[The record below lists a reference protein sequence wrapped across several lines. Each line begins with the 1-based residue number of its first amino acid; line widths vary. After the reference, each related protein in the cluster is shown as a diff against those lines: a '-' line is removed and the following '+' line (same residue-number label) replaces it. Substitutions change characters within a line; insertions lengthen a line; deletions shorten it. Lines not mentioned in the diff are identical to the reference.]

1 MSRKPTAPRPAA
13 PYPAPHPASSGLRR
27 RSLLSG
33 AGLGVAGIAGASA
46 LAGCGGSAG
55 GAGSPASISKDLA
68 ELPTYTAIT
77 KGPKPDLPGSDI
89 VQPAYFAPPQTEDL
103 WRSVDDE
110 HMPQASDPVSAFII
124 SYSTPPPSNNP
135 FLDEVDER
143 LGTDLDLRITSS
155 ETFSQKFATVVAG
168 GDVPD
173 MVEFIAFDLPAN
185 YPQLLD
191 AQFADLTELLS
202 GDAIA
207 DYPNLANVPSISWEN
222 CRVNGKIFGTPVHRP
237 AFGSIMVSRP
247 DLFEEILG
255 EEPAPDSEDEFT
267 AMLTE
272 VTDSTA
278 GRYAM
283 TGQSAGSA
291 VDWGWD
297 FLGAMFGVP
306 NGWGLQDDA
315 LVHKFETDA
324 WFETLEYIKKLWDLG
339 VYHPDTPSTSG
350 SQAKAY
356 LAAGTVLL
364 HQDGISALLDKTS
377 PKAPYDAIVPFA
389 ADGGA
394 GIMYQ
399 GSSLFSFTALKKA
412 EDDRLVEQLKILNYL
427 AAPFGS
433 EENFFLTYGT
443 EGEHHTRAADGS
455 VSLTEAGTAQITP
468 SAVSYLSAP
477 PQVLFSA
484 VPLEDR
490 LTRDHT
496 WQSATES
503 MLLKSAV
510 AGLYSPTS
518 SKASSAEG
526 DVLTAATE
534 YVLGRAALKPV
545 HTAVESWKSGFG
557 DTMREEYTEQLD

>member
-1 MSRKPTAPRPAA
+1 MSLRTTPSSARP
-13 PYPAPHPASSGLRR
+13 PAVLPAGSSAFSRR
-27 RSLLSG
+27 RLLSG
-33 AGLGVAGIAGASA
+33 GALGLAGIAGASA
-46 LAGCGGSAG
+46 LAGCGGATGGSGSSAQ
-55 GAGSPASISKDLA
+55 ISTDLA
-68 ELPTYTAIT
+68 ELPTYTPIT
-77 KGPKPDLPGSDI
+77 DGPTPDLPGTEV
-89 VQPAYFAPPQTEDL
+89 VQPAYFTAPQSADL
-103 WRSVDDE
+103 WQSVDDA
-110 HMPQASDPVSAFII
+110 HLPQASDPVSAFII

-135 FLDEVDER
+135 FLAEVNRR
-143 LGTDLDLRITSS
+143 LGTELDLRITSS
-155 ETFSQKFATVVAG
+155 DSFTQKFATVVAG

-185 YPQLLD
+185 HPQLLD
-191 AQFADLTELLS
+191 AQFADLTPFVS
-202 GDAIA
+202 GEAIA
-207 DYPNLANVPSISWEN
+207 DYPNLANIPSTSWES
-222 CRVNGKIFGTPVHRP
+222 CRVNGKFYGTPVHRP

-247 DLFEEILG
+247 DLFEEVLG
-255 EEPAPDSEDEFT
+255 EEPAPASKDEFT

-272 VTDSTA
+272 VTDPRA
-278 GRYAM
+278 GRFAI
-283 TGQSAGSA
+283 TGQNAGSA

-306 NGWGLQDDA
+306 NQWGLEGSE

-324 WFETLEYIKKLWDLG
+324 WFETLEYIKQLWDLG
-339 VYHPDTPSTSG
+339 VYHPDTPSSSG

-356 LAAGTVLL
+356 LAAGTSLL

-377 PKAPYDAIVPFA
+377 PETPYDAIVPFA
-389 ADGGA
+389 AAGGP

-412 EDDRLVEQLKILNYL
+412 DDDRLVEQLKILNYL

-455 VSLTEAGTAQITP
+455 VSLTDGGTTQIGP

-496 WQSATES
+496 WQSATED
-503 MLLKSAV
+503 MLVKSAV
-510 AGLYSPTS
+510 AGLYSPAS
-518 SKASSAEG
+518 SKASSSEG

-534 YVLGRAALKPV
+534 YVLGRAALDPV
-545 HTAVESWKSGFG
+545 HTAVESWKSSFG
-557 DTMREEYTEQLD
+557 DTIRAEYTEQLG

>member
-1 MSRKPTAPRPAA
+1 MSHLPTPRSARPAVPSA
-13 PYPAPHPASSGLRR
+13 GSSAFSRR
-27 RSLLSG
+27 RLLSG
-33 AGLGVAGIAGASA
+33 AGVGLAGIAGASA

-55 GAGSPASISKDLA
+55 GAGSPAQISTDLA

-77 KGPKPDLPGSDI
+77 TGPTPDLPGTEI
-89 VQPAYFAPPQTEDL
+89 VQPAYFTAPQSADL
-103 WRSVDDE
+103 WRSVEDAQLPE
-110 HMPQASDPVSAFII
+110 SSDPVSAFII
-124 SYSTPPPSNNP
+124 SYATPPPSDNP
-135 FLDEVDER
+135 FLDQVNER
-143 LGTDLDLRITSS
+143 LGTTLDMRITSS
-155 ETFSQKFATVVAG
+155 ETFTQKFATVVAG
-168 GDVPD
+168 GDMPD
-173 MVEFIAFDLPAN
+173 MVEFIAFDLPPN
-185 YPQLLD
+185 HPQLLD
-191 AQFADLTELLS
+191 SQFADLTPFLS
-202 GDAIA
+202 GDAIS

-222 CRVNGKIFGTPVHRP
+222 CRVNGKIYGTPVHRP
-237 AFGSIMVSRP
+237 AFGSILVSRP

-255 EEPAPDSEDEFT
+255 EEPAPTSKDEFT

-272 VTDSTA
+272 VTDPKA
-278 GRYAM
+278 GRFAM

-291 VDWGWD
+291 VEWGWD

-306 NGWGLQDDA
+306 NGWGLEGGK
-315 LVHKFETDA
+315 LIHKFETEA
-324 WFETLEYIKKLWDLG
+324 WFETLEYIKELWDLG
-339 VYHPDTPSTSG
+339 VYHPDTPSSSG

-356 LAAGTVLL
+356 LAAGTSLL

-377 PKAPYDAIVPFA
+377 PETPYDAIVPFA
-389 ADGGA
+389 ADGGP

-412 EDDRLVEQLKILNYL
+412 EDDRLVDQLRILNYL

-443 EGEHHTRAADGS
+443 EGEHHTRGGDGS
-455 VSLTEAGTAQITP
+455 VSLTDDGTAQISP

-496 WQSATES
+496 WQGATES
-503 MLLKSAV
+503 MLLKSEV

-534 YVLGRAALKPV
+534 YVLGRAALDPV
-545 HTAVESWKSGFG
+545 HGAVESWKSGFG
-557 DTMREEYTEQLD
+557 DTIRGEYTEQLG

>member
-1 MSRKPTAPRPAA
+1 MS
-13 PYPAPHPASSGLRR
+13 YPATPDAAHLATPPSAASGGVSRR
-27 RSLLSG
+27 RLLSG
-33 AGLGVAGIAGASA
+33 AGLGIAALAGTAA
-46 LAGCGGSAG
+46 LAGCGGSSG
-55 GAGSPASISKDLA
+55 GSGSSAEINTDLA
-68 ELPTYTAIT
+68 PLPAYTPIST
-77 KGPKPDLPGSDI
+77 GPAPDLPGTEI
-89 VQPAYFAPPQTEDL
+89 VQPGYFSPPQAADL
-103 WRSVDDE
+103 WRSVDDAQ
-110 HMPQASDPVSAFII
+110 MPQSSEPVSAFII
-124 SYSTPPPSNNP
+124 SYSTPPPSTNP
-135 FLDEVDER
+135 FLDEVTTR
-143 LGTDLDLRITSS
+143 LGTELDLRITSS
-155 ETFSQKFATVVAG
+155 DTFTQKFATVVAG
-168 GDVPD
+168 GEVPD
-173 MVEFIAFDLPAN
+173 MVEFIAFDLPPHH
-185 YPQLLD
+185 PQLLD

-207 DYPNLANVPSISWEN
+207 DYPNLANIPTISWES
-222 CRVNGKIFGTPVHRP
+222 CRVNGRIYGTPVHRP

-255 EEPAPDSEDEFT
+255 EEPAPTSKDEFT

-272 VTDSTA
+272 VTDPRA
-278 GRYAM
+278 GRFAL
-283 TGQSAGSA
+283 TGQSGGSA

-306 NGWGLQDDA
+306 NQWGLEDDT
-315 LVHKFETDA
+315 LIHRFETDA
-324 WFETLEYIKKLWDLG
+324 WFETLDYIKQLWELG
-339 VYHPDTPSTSG
+339 VYHPDTPSSSG

-356 LAAGTVLL
+356 LAAGTSLL

-377 PKAPYDAIVPFA
+377 PETPYDAIVPFA
-389 ADGGA
+389 ASGGP

-412 EDDRLVEQLKILNYL
+412 EDERLVEQLRILNYL

-433 EENFFLTYGT
+433 EENFFLTYGA
-443 EGEHHTRAADGS
+443 EGVHHTREADGS
-455 VSLTEAGTAQITP
+455 VTLTSDGTAQIGP

-490 LTRDHT
+490 ITRDHA
-496 WQSATES
+496 WQQAAES

-518 SKASSAEG
+518 STASSAEG

-534 YVLGRAALKPV
+534 YVLGRAALDAV
-545 HTAVESWKSGFG
+545 HTAVDSWASGYG
-557 DTMREEYTEQLD
+557 DTIREEYTEQLG